1 MAAANY
7 PSDVFD
13 HVAFNVPH
21 LSDIPGDA
29 DAPSVPLT
37 NPHFTPGEPCLR
49 VIHQLLGALIDVP
62 SSAWLFV

>member
-13 HVAFNVPH
+13 HVAFNVPQ
-21 LSDIPGDA
+21 
-29 DAPSVPLT
+29 T
-37 NPHFTPGEPCLR
+37 NPHFTHGEPCLR